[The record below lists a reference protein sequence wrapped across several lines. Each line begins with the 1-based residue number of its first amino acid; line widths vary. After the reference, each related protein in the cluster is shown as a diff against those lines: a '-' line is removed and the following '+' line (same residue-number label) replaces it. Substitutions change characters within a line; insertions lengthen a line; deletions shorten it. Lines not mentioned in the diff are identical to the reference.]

1 MEERKGRYR
10 IDICDNESG
19 TIIEGCNATSLFVT
33 VQIAD
38 DIVKK
43 ISLGE
48 RAASFSQKGG
58 VK

>member
-10 IDICDNESG
+10 IDIYDTEIG
-19 TIIEGCNATSLFVT
+19 TLIEGCNATSLYLT
-33 VQIAD
+33 VQIGTD
-38 DIVKK
+38 VVKK

-58 VK
+58 AK